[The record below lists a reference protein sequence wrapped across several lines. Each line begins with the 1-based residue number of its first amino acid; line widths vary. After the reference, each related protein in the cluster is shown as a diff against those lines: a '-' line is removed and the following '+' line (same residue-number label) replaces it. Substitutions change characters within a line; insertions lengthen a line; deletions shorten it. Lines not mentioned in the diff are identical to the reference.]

1 MVMADKNPSRLI
13 SELTKDENETE
24 NAVEETPTQ
33 KVEETKKEWDDVVA
47 DLIADEQEA
56 IEGYESGITYLEE
69 SDLADDVKNSRLE
82 VLRKIK
88 ADEEQHIKDLEN
100 IKDKPNAP
108 VEGEKTEKTEDNTED
123 ESKEKSEE

>member
-1 MVMADKNPSRLI
+1 MPDKNPSRLI

-33 KVEETKKEWDDVVA
+33 KVEKTKKEWDDVVA

-56 IEGYESGITYLEE
+56 IDGYASGITYLEE

-108 VEGEKTEKTEDNTED
+108 VEGEKTEKTEDNTKD
-123 ESKEKSEE
+123 ESKEKAEE